1 MNNKSGFKRLW
12 LLCFAFCWAW
22 MSPAYGHHTY
32 LQHKEFQRFLTEMEK
47 KEGFD
52 RMALVNLFSE
62 VRRQDKI
69 IELMKR
75 PAEKTKTWGEYRPI
89 FVNDKSVQRGLAFW
103 AENEETLKRASKKYN
118 VPPEIMVAII
128 GVETRY
134 GRIKGGFRVIDAL
147 STLAFSYPPRAKFF
161 RKELVSFLKLGKE
174 SGIPVDS
181 VKGSYAGA
189 MGYPQFIPSSYRH
202 YAVDFD
208 KDGRTDLVNS
218 VEDAI
223 GSVGHYFHRH
233 GWRENKI
240 VTRRVSLSKTA
251 NEPALAAMAN
261 ESLKPKLTV
270 DKVRKMGVVGLE
282 TLPADLPLALFRFDN
297 LGQIEYW
304 AGFDNYYVITR
315 YNHSRLYAMA
325 VFQLAET
332 LREQRQKGV

>member
-1 MNNKSGFKRLW
+1 MNKNRGGKRLW
-12 LLCFAFCWAW
+12 FLGFVCSCVF
-22 MSPAYGHHTY
+22 MMPAYGHHTY
-32 LQHKEFQRFLTEMEK
+32 LQNKAFQRFLTEMEQ

-52 RMALVNLFSE
+52 RMALVSLFSE
-62 VRRQDKI
+62 VQRQDKI

-89 FVNDKSVQRGLAFW
+89 FINDKSVQRGLAFW
-103 AENEETLKRASKKYN
+103 AENEETLMRASKKYN

-134 GRIKGGFRVIDAL
+134 GRIKGSFRVIEAL

-161 RKELVSFLKLGKE
+161 RKELVSFLKLGQE
-174 SGIPVDS
+174 SGIPIES

-208 KDGRTDLVNS
+208 SDGRTDLVDS

-223 GSVGHYFHRH
+223 GSVGNYFHRH

-240 VTRRVSLSKTA
+240 VTRRVSLAKTA
-251 NEPALAAMAN
+251 NEPTLAAMSN
-261 ESLKPKLTV
+261 KSRKPNSTVGKL
-270 DKVRKMGVVGLE
+270 RKEGIVGLE
-282 TLPADLPLALFRFDN
+282 TLPDDLPLALFRYDN
-297 LGQIEYW
+297 LGKIEYW
-304 AGFDNYYVITR
+304 VGFDNFYVITR

-332 LREQRQKGV
+332 LREQRQKGA